1 MALAELY
8 LVISTLVREFDMDLY
23 GVTADNI
30 VTHREYGFGVP
41 KERGG
46 GLRVSISRVRTP

>member
-1 MALAELY
+1 
-8 LVISTLVREFDMDLY
+8 MDLY

-41 KERGG
+41 KERGE
-46 GLRVSISRVRTP
+46 GLRVSITRVRDP